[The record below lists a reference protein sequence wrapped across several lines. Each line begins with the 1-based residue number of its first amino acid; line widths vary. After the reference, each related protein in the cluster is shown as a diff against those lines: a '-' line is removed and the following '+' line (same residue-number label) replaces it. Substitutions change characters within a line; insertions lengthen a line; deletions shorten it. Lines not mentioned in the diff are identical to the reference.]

1 MNISN
6 NLFTFITLLVGLFI
20 SVVLYIIADDIVKTT
35 LPKLMQRRREREIYQ
50 TELDYL
56 KGSNSELQYNLTI
69 VRNNNLQLQEK
80 IEELIYT
87 NELLNIQLDSVI
99 GNADYHILKKN
110 KSLSVQNDMLREEL
124 NKTREQV
131 YSYNFM

>member
-1 MNISN
+1 MSN
-6 NLFTFITLLVGLFI
+6 NLFTFIALLVGLFI

-80 IEELIYT
+80 IEELNYA

-99 GNADYHILKKN
+99 GNADYHLLKKN

-124 NKTREQV
+124 NKTREQI

>member
-1 MNISN
+1 MSN
-6 NLFTFITLLVGLFI
+6 NFITGITLLVGLFI

-35 LPKLMQRRREREIYQ
+35 LPKLIQRRREREIFE
-50 TELDYL
+50 TELDFL
-56 KGSNSELQYNLTI
+56 KGNNAELQYNLTI

-80 IEELIYT
+80 IEELMSA
-87 NELLNIQLDSVI
+87 NELLNIQLDCVI
-99 GNADYHILKKN
+99 GNADFHLVKKN